1 MLEFK
6 VTKKSGK
13 ARKGLLKTAHGE
25 IETPV
30 FMPVGTDGTVKAMQ
44 PEDVATTGAKI
55 ILGNVYHLML
65 QPGIDLVEEMGGLHK
80 FMNWNKAILTDSGG
94 FQVMSLGPLREID
107 EHGVKFRS
115 HLDNNTIYDLTPE
128 KSVQIQ
134 HKLDSN
140 ITMTLDEC
148 LELPAPRETIE
159 KSMLMSVRWAERSY
173 KTFIDRPGYGIFGIL
188 QGGDDWVLREEC
200 CRLMSDIPFDGYALG
215 GVWLNVLFETI
226 DFTTP
231 FIPENK
237 PRYLMGIGIPADIVG
252 GVLHGIDMFD
262 CVLPSRYGRTAQAFM
277 KHGGTL
283 NMRKGSMKD
292 DPRPIEE
299 GCPCPACTKYSRS
312 FIHSL
317 FKENE
322 ILGAMLLTWHNIQMY
337 QDLMKDIRE
346 AIELETYE
354 DFAAQFFENFRINSP
369 TEYAKFTS
377 PDRTI
382 ILKKS

>member
-1 MLEFK
+1 MLHFE

-13 ARKGLLKTAHGE
+13 ARRGLLKTAHGD

-30 FMPVGTDGTVKAMQ
+30 FMPVGTDGTVKAMR
-44 PEDVATTGAKI
+44 PEDVASTGAKI

-80 FMNWNKAILTDSGG
+80 FMNWDKAILTDSGG

-128 KSVQIQ
+128 KSIEIQ

-148 LELPAPRETIE
+148 LELPAPKEVIE

-188 QGGDDWVLREEC
+188 QGGDDWALREEC

-231 FIPENK
+231 FIQENK

-252 GVLHGIDMFD
+252 AVLHGIDMFD
-262 CVLPSRYGRTAQAFM
+262 CVLPSRYGRTAQAFL

-283 NMRKGSMKD
+283 NLRKGSMKD

-299 GCPCPACTKYSRS
+299 GCPCPACTKYSRA

-322 ILGAMLLTWHNIQMY
+322 ILAAMLLTWHNIQMY
-337 QDLMKDIRE
+337 QDLMKNIRQ
-346 AIELETYE
+346 AIDNGTYE
-354 DFAAQFFENFRINSP
+354 DFATEFFAGFERNSP
-369 TEYAKFTS
+369 AEYAKFKS
-377 PDRTI
+377 PNRTI

>member
-1 MLEFK
+1 MLHFEINK
-6 VTKKSGK
+6 RSGK
-13 ARKGLLKTAHGE
+13 ARTGILKTAHGD

-30 FMPVGTDGTVKAMQ
+30 FMPVGTDGTVKAMR
-44 PEDVATTGAKI
+44 PEDVSKTGAKI
-55 ILGNVYHLML
+55 LLGNVYHLML
-65 QPGIDLVEEMGGLHK
+65 QPGIDLIESMGGLHK

-128 KSVQIQ
+128 KSVEIQ
-134 HKLDSN
+134 HSLDSN

-148 LELPAPRETIE
+148 LELPASIDTIK
-159 KSMLMSVRWAERSY
+159 KSMHMSVRWAERSY
-173 KTFIDRPGYGIFGIL
+173 KRFIDRPGYGIFGIL
-188 QGGDDWVLREEC
+188 QGGDNWTLREEC

-226 DFTTP
+226 DHTIP
-231 FIPENK
+231 FIPEDK

-262 CVLPSRYGRTAQAFM
+262 CVLPSRYGRTAQAFL
-277 KHGGTL
+277 KHGGTINL
-283 NMRKGSMKD
+283 RKGSMKED
-292 DPRPIEE
+292 SRPIDE
-299 GCPCPACTKYSRS
+299 GCSCPACRKYSRS

-322 ILGAMLLTWHNIQMY
+322 ILGAMLLTWHNQQIY

-346 AIELETYE
+346 AISSGVYD
-354 DFAAQFFENFRINSP
+354 DFAKEFFDTFKKNSP
-369 TEYAKFTS
+369 IEYEKFIS
-377 PDRTI
+377 PTRTI
-382 ILKKS
+382 ILKKN